1 MNPLKDLNEHGQS
14 VWLDFIQR
22 KLLTGGEL
30 RRLVDE
36 DGLKGVTSNPAI
48 FEKAIADSDDY
59 DDLIARLGAD
69 GAAES
74 KAVYEAIATRDI
86 QEAADVL
93 RTVYDETDGRD
104 GYVSLE
110 VSPYLAHDTEGTVA
124 EARRLWSTVARDNL
138 MIKVPGTAAGVP
150 AIERLI
156 GEGISVNVT
165 LLFAREAYE
174 QVAQA
179 YIRGLAKAAADGR
192 DVARIASV
200 ASFFISRIDSLV
212 DDTLTKRIEAAADDQ
227 EKERLRVLMGKVAIA
242 NAKVTYK
249 RYKEILQGEGWQALS
264 GKGARPQRL
273 LWAST
278 STKNPDYPDVLYVDE
293 LIGKDTVNTIPPATL
308 DAFRDHGKARTSLE
322 EDVEGAAETMA
333 ALEAAGVSMKE
344 VTDKLLEDGVRL
356 FSEAFD
362 KLLAAVE
369 AECRKAADRGGAS
382 S

>member
-1 MNPLKDLNEHGQS
+1 MNPLRALNEHGQS

-30 RRLVDE
+30 KRLVEE

-59 DDLIARLGAD
+59 DDVIARMAGD
-69 GAAES
+69 GAADP

-86 QEAADVL
+86 QDAADVL
-93 RTVYDETDGRD
+93 RPVYDDTGRRD

-124 EARRLWSTVARDNL
+124 EARRLWNTVSRDNL
-138 MIKVPGTAAGVP
+138 LIKVPGTPEGVP
-150 AIERLI
+150 AIEQLI

-179 YIRGLAKAAADGR
+179 YIRGLAKAAADGL
-192 DVARIASV
+192 DVGRIASV

-212 DDTLTKRIEAAADDQ
+212 DDTIEKRIESADD
-227 EKERLRVLMGKVAIA
+227 EAAKERLRALKGKVAIA
-242 NAKVTYK
+242 NAKLTYR
-249 RYKEILQGEGWQALS
+249 RYKEIMQGEGWQALV

-293 LIGKDTVNTIPPATL
+293 LIGEDTVNTIPPATL
-308 DAFRDHGKARTSLE
+308 DAFRDHGEARKSLE

-333 ALEAAGVSMKE
+333 ALERAGVSMTE

-369 AECRKAADRGGAS
+369 EECRKASDRE
-382 S
+382 

>member
-1 MNPLKDLNEHGQS
+1 MNPLKALNEHGQS

-48 FEKAIADSDDY
+48 FEKAVADSDDY
-59 DDLIARLGAD
+59 DDLIARMGGDGSAD
-69 GAAES
+69 P

-110 VSPYLAHDTEGTVA
+110 VSPYLAHDTEATVA
-124 EARRLWSTVARDNL
+124 EARRLWNTVARDNL

-179 YIRGLAKAAADGR
+179 YIRGLARAAADGR

-212 DDTLTKRIEAAADDQ
+212 DDTLMKRMETADDQ
-227 EKERLRVLMGKVAIA
+227 GKERLRALMGKVAIA

-293 LIGKDTVNTIPPATL
+293 LIGADTVNTIPPATL
-308 DAFRDHGKARTSLE
+308 DAFRDHGKTRKSLE

-344 VTDKLLEDGVRL
+344 VTDKLLDDGVRL

-369 AECRKAADRGGAS
+369 AECRKAADRGGDS

>member
-1 MNPLKDLNEHGQS
+1 MNPLRTLSEYGQS

-30 RRLVDE
+30 KRLVEE
-36 DGLKGVTSNPAI
+36 DGLRGVTSNPAI

-59 DDLIARLGAD
+59 DDVIARMGGD
-69 GAAES
+69 GAADPKE
-74 KAVYEAIATRDI
+74 VYEAIATRDI
-86 QEAADVL
+86 QDAADVL
-93 RTVYDETDGRD
+93 RPVYEETGRRD

-124 EARRLWSTVARDNL
+124 EARRLWNTVSRDNL
-138 MIKVPGTAAGVP
+138 MIKVPGTPAGVP
-150 AIERLI
+150 AIEQLI

-179 YIRGLAKAAADGR
+179 YIRGLARAAADGL
-192 DVARIASV
+192 DVGRIASV
-200 ASFFISRIDSLV
+200 ASFFISRIDTLV
-212 DDTLTKRIEAAADDQ
+212 DDTIEKRLEGEDDEAAR
-227 EKERLRVLMGKVAIA
+227 ERLRALKGKIAIA
-242 NAKVTYK
+242 NAKLTYR
-249 RYKEILQGEGWQALS
+249 RYKEILQGEGWQALV

-293 LIGKDTVNTIPPATL
+293 LIGEDTVNTIPPATL
-308 DAFRDHGKARTSLE
+308 DAFRDHGKARKSLE
-322 EDVEGAAETMA
+322 EDVDEAAETMA
-333 ALEAAGVSMKE
+333 ALERAGVPMNE

-356 FSEAFD
+356 FSDAFD

-369 AECRKAADRGGAS
+369 EECRKAADHGQER
-382 S
+382 

>member
-1 MNPLKDLNEHGQS
+1 MNPLKELNEFGQS

-30 RRLVDE
+30 KRMVEE

-48 FEKAIADSDDY
+48 FEKAIAESDDY
-59 DDLIARLGAD
+59 DDVIAELGGDGSAD
-69 GAAES
+69 P

-86 QEAADVL
+86 QDAADVL
-93 RTVYDETDGRD
+93 RPVYDETERRD

-124 EARRLWSTVARDNL
+124 EARRLWNTVSRDNL
-138 MIKVPGTAAGVP
+138 LIKVPGTPEGVP
-150 AIERLI
+150 AIEQLI

-179 YIRGLAKAAADGR
+179 YLRGLARAAADGL
-192 DVARIASV
+192 DVGRIASV

-212 DDTLTKRIEAAADDQ
+212 DDTIQKRIEAADGTQ
-227 EKERLRVLMGKVAIA
+227 KERLQALLGKVAIA
-242 NAKVTYK
+242 NAKLTYK
-249 RYKEILQGEGWQALS
+249 RYKEIMQGEGWQALAAR
-264 GKGARPQRL
+264 GARPQRL

-278 STKNPDYPDVLYVDE
+278 STKNPNYPDVLYVDE
-293 LIGKDTVNTIPPATL
+293 LIGEDTVNTIPPATL
-308 DAFRDHGKARTSLE
+308 DAFRDHGKIRKSLG
-322 EDVEGAAETMA
+322 EDVEAAAETME
-333 ALEAAGVSMKE
+333 ALERGGVSMEE

-369 AECRKAADRGGAS
+369 EECRKAAGHGQERS
-382 S
+382 

>member
-1 MNPLKDLNEHGQS
+1 MNPLKALSEHGQS

-30 RRLVDE
+30 KRLVEE

-59 DDLIARLGAD
+59 DDVIAGMGGDGSAD
-69 GAAES
+69 P

-93 RTVYDETDGRD
+93 RPVYDETGRRD

-124 EARRLWSTVARDNL
+124 EARRLWNTVSRDNL
-138 MIKVPGTAAGVP
+138 LIKVPGTPEGVP
-150 AIERLI
+150 AIEQLI

-179 YIRGLAKAAADGR
+179 YIRGLATAAAGGR
-192 DVARIASV
+192 DVGRIASV
-200 ASFFISRIDSLV
+200 ASFFISRIDTLV
-212 DDTLTKRIEAAADDQ
+212 DDTIEKRLETADEAAKD
-227 EKERLRVLMGKVAIA
+227 RLRALKGKVAIA
-242 NAKVTYK
+242 NARLTYR
-249 RYKEILQGEGWQALS
+249 RYKEIMQGEGWQALA

-293 LIGKDTVNTIPPATL
+293 LIGEDTVNTIPPATL
-308 DAFRDHGKARTSLE
+308 DAFRDHGRVRNSLE
-322 EDVEGAAETMA
+322 EDVGAAAETMD
-333 ALEAAGVSMKE
+333 ALEQAGVSMKE

-369 AECRKAADRGGAS
+369 EECRKARDRGQER
-382 S
+382 

>member
-1 MNPLKDLNEHGQS
+1 MNPLKALNDHGQS

-59 DDLIARLGAD
+59 DDLIARMGGD
-69 GAAES
+69 GSAEP

-110 VSPYLAHDTEGTVA
+110 VSPYLAHDTEATVA
-124 EARRLWSTVARDNL
+124 EARRLWNTVARDNL
-138 MIKVPGTAAGVP
+138 MIKVPGTPAGVP

-179 YIRGLAKAAADGR
+179 YIRGLARAAADGR

-212 DDTLTKRIEAAADDQ
+212 DDTLMKRMETADDQ
-227 EKERLRVLMGKVAIA
+227 EKERLRALMGQVAIA

-249 RYKEILQGEGWQALS
+249 RYKEILQGEGWQALA

-293 LIGKDTVNTIPPATL
+293 LIGADTVNTIPPATL
-308 DAFRDHGKARTSLE
+308 DAFRDHGKARQSLE

-333 ALEAAGVSMKE
+333 ALEVAGVSMKE
-344 VTDKLLEDGVRL
+344 VTDKLLDDGVRL

-369 AECRKAADRGGAS
+369 AECRKAADRGGDS

>member
-1 MNPLKDLNEHGQS
+1 MNPLKELGEFGQS

-30 RRLVDE
+30 KRLVEE

-59 DDLIARLGAD
+59 DDVISRLG
-69 GAAES
+69 GAGSAGPKE
-74 KAVYEAIATRDI
+74 VYEAIATRDI

-93 RTVYDETDGRD
+93 RPVYDETGARD

-110 VSPYLAHDTEGTVA
+110 VSPHLAHDTEGTIA
-124 EARRLWSTVARDNL
+124 EARRLWNTVSRDNL
-138 MIKVPGTAAGVP
+138 LIKVPGTPEGVP
-150 AIERLI
+150 AIEQLI

-179 YIRGLAKAAADGR
+179 YLRGLARAAADGL
-192 DVARIASV
+192 DVGRIASV

-212 DDTLTKRIEAAADDQ
+212 DGILEKRRETAD
-227 EKERLRVLMGKVAIA
+227 EVHKERLRALMGKVAIA
-242 NAKVTYK
+242 NARLTYK
-249 RYKEILQGEGWQALS
+249 RYKEIMQGEGWQALAAR
-264 GKGARPQRL
+264 GARPQRL

-293 LIGKDTVNTIPPATL
+293 LIGEDTVNTIPPATL
-308 DAFRDHGKARTSLE
+308 DAFRDHGKIRKSLE
-322 EDVEGAAETMA
+322 EDVEAAAETMD
-333 ALEAAGVSMKE
+333 ALERVGLSMKE
-344 VTDKLLEDGVRL
+344 VTDQLLEDGVRL

-369 AECRKAADRGGAS
+369 EECRKAKDRGQER
-382 S
+382 

>member
-1 MNPLKDLNEHGQS
+1 MNPLRALNEHGQS

-59 DDLIARLGAD
+59 DDVIARMAGD
-69 GAAES
+69 GAADP

-86 QEAADVL
+86 QDAADVL
-93 RTVYDETDGRD
+93 RPVYDDTGRRD

-124 EARRLWSTVARDNL
+124 EARRLWNTVSRDNL
-138 MIKVPGTAAGVP
+138 LIKVPGTPEGVP
-150 AIERLI
+150 AIEQLI

-179 YIRGLAKAAADGR
+179 YIRGLAKAAADGL
-192 DVARIASV
+192 DVGRIASV

-212 DDTLTKRIEAAADDQ
+212 DDTIEKRIEGADD
-227 EKERLRVLMGKVAIA
+227 EAAKERLRALKGKVAIA
-242 NAKVTYK
+242 NAKLTYR
-249 RYKEILQGEGWQALS
+249 RYKEIMQGEGWQALV

-293 LIGKDTVNTIPPATL
+293 LIGEDTVNTIPPATL
-308 DAFRDHGKARTSLE
+308 DAFRDHGETRKSLE

-333 ALEAAGVSMKE
+333 ALERAGVSMTE

-369 AECRKAADRGGAS
+369 EECRKASDRE
-382 S
+382 

>member
-1 MNPLKDLNEHGQS
+1 MNPLKALNDHGQS

-59 DDLIARLGAD
+59 DDLIARMGGD
-69 GAAES
+69 GSAEP

-110 VSPYLAHDTEGTVA
+110 VSPYLAHDTEATVA
-124 EARRLWSTVARDNL
+124 EARRLWNTVARDNL
-138 MIKVPGTAAGVP
+138 MIKVPGTPAGVP

-179 YIRGLAKAAADGR
+179 YIRGLARAAADGR

-212 DDTLTKRIEAAADDQ
+212 DDTLMKRMETADDQ
-227 EKERLRVLMGKVAIA
+227 EKERLRALMGQVAIA

-249 RYKEILQGEGWQALS
+249 RYKEILQGEGWQALA

-293 LIGKDTVNTIPPATL
+293 LIGADTVNTIPPATL
-308 DAFRDHGKARTSLE
+308 DAFRDHGKARQSLE

-333 ALEAAGVSMKE
+333 ALEVAGVSMKE
-344 VTDKLLEDGVRL
+344 VTDKLLDDGVRL

-369 AECRKAADRGGAS
+369 AACRKAADRGGDS

>member
-1 MNPLKDLNEHGQS
+1 MNPLKALNEHGQS

-59 DDLIARLGAD
+59 DDLIARMGGD
-69 GAAES
+69 GSAEP

-110 VSPYLAHDTEGTVA
+110 VSPYLAHDTEATVA
-124 EARRLWSTVARDNL
+124 EARRLWNTVARDNL
-138 MIKVPGTAAGVP
+138 MIKVPGTPAGVP

-179 YIRGLAKAAADGR
+179 YIRGLARAAADGR

-212 DDTLTKRIEAAADDQ
+212 DDTLMKRMETADDQ
-227 EKERLRVLMGKVAIA
+227 EKERLRALMGQVAIA

-249 RYKEILQGEGWQALS
+249 RYKEILQGEGWQALA

-293 LIGKDTVNTIPPATL
+293 LIGADTVNTIPPATL
-308 DAFRDHGKARTSLE
+308 DAFRDHGKARQSLE

-333 ALEAAGVSMKE
+333 ALEVAGVSMKE
-344 VTDKLLEDGVRL
+344 VTDKLLDDGVRL

-369 AECRKAADRGGAS
+369 AECRKAADRGGDS

>member
-1 MNPLKDLNEHGQS
+1 MNPLKTLDDQGQS

-22 KLLTGGEL
+22 RLLTEGEL
-30 RRLVDE
+30 KRLVED

-59 DDLIARLGAD
+59 DDVIARMAGGGSAD
-69 GAAES
+69 PKE
-74 KAVYEAIATRDI
+74 VYEAIATRDI
-86 QEAADVL
+86 QDAADVL
-93 RTVYDETDGRD
+93 RPVYDRTERRD

-124 EARRLWSTVARDNL
+124 EARRLWNTVSRDNL
-138 MIKVPGTAAGVP
+138 LIKVPGTPAGVP

-179 YIRGLAKAAADGR
+179 YIRGLAKAAADGL

-212 DDTLTKRIEAAADDQ
+212 DDMLDKRIEAADEG
-227 EKERLRVLMGKVAIA
+227 EKERLRALKGKVAIA
-242 NAKVTYK
+242 NAKLTYK
-249 RYKEILQGEGWQALS
+249 RYKEIMQGEGWQALS
-264 GKGARPQRL
+264 GKGAQSQRL

-278 STKNPDYPDVLYVDE
+278 STKNPSYPDVLYVDE
-293 LIGKDTVNTIPPATL
+293 LIGEDTVNTIPPATL
-308 DAFRDHGKARTSLE
+308 DAFRDHGQVRKSLE
-322 EDVEGAAETMA
+322 EDVDDAADTMA
-333 ALEAAGVSMKE
+333 ALERAGVSMSE

-369 AECRKAADRGGAS
+369 EECRKAGEHGQGR
-382 S
+382 

>member
-1 MNPLKDLNEHGQS
+1 MNPLKDLNEFGQS

-30 RRLVDE
+30 KRLVEE

-59 DDLIARLGAD
+59 DDVIARMGGD
-69 GAAES
+69 GPAAP
-74 KAVYEAIATRDI
+74 KDVYEAIATRDI
-86 QEAADVL
+86 QDAADVL
-93 RTVYDETDGRD
+93 RPVYDETGRRD

-124 EARRLWSTVARDNL
+124 EARRLWSRVSRDNL
-138 MIKVPGTAAGVP
+138 LIKVPGTPEGVP
-150 AIERLI
+150 AIEQLI

-179 YIRGLAKAAADGR
+179 YIRGLAKAAADGL
-192 DVARIASV
+192 DVGRIASV

-212 DDTLTKRIEAAADDQ
+212 DGTLEKRLETADEAQ
-227 EKERLRVLMGKVAIA
+227 KERLRALLGKVAIA
-242 NAKVTYK
+242 NAKLTYK
-249 RYKEILQGEGWQALS
+249 RYKEIMQGEGWQALA

-293 LIGKDTVNTIPPATL
+293 LIGEDTVNTIPPATL
-308 DAFRDHGKARTSLE
+308 DAFRDHGKIRKSLE
-322 EDVEGAAETMA
+322 EDVEDAAATMA
-333 ALEAAGVSMKE
+333 GLERAGVSMTE
-344 VTDKLLEDGVRL
+344 ITDKLLEDGVRL

-369 AECRKAADRGGAS
+369 EECRKAADDGQAR
-382 S
+382 

>member
-1 MNPLKDLNEHGQS
+1 MNPLKTLDDQGQS

-22 KLLTGGEL
+22 RLLTEGEL
-30 RRLVDE
+30 KRLVED

-59 DDLIARLGAD
+59 DDVIARMAGGGSAD
-69 GAAES
+69 PKE
-74 KAVYEAIATRDI
+74 VYEAIATRDI
-86 QEAADVL
+86 QDAADVL
-93 RTVYDETDGRD
+93 RPVYDRTERRD

-124 EARRLWSTVARDNL
+124 EARRLWNTVSRDNL
-138 MIKVPGTAAGVP
+138 LIKVPGTPAGVP

-179 YIRGLAKAAADGR
+179 YIRGLAKAAADGL

-212 DDTLTKRIEAAADDQ
+212 DDMLDKRIEAADEG
-227 EKERLRVLMGKVAIA
+227 EKERLRALKGKVAIA
-242 NAKVTYK
+242 NAKLTYK
-249 RYKEILQGEGWQALS
+249 RYKEIMQGEGWQALS
-264 GKGARPQRL
+264 GKGAQSQRL

-278 STKNPDYPDVLYVDE
+278 STKNPAYPDVLYVDE
-293 LIGKDTVNTIPPATL
+293 LIGEDTVNTIPPATL
-308 DAFRDHGKARTSLE
+308 DAFRDHGQVRKSLE
-322 EDVEGAAETMA
+322 EDVDDAADTMA
-333 ALEAAGVSMKE
+333 ALERAGVSMSE

-369 AECRKAADRGGAS
+369 EECRKAGEHGQGR
-382 S
+382 

>member
-48 FEKAIADSDDY
+48 FEKAVADSDDY
-59 DDLIARLGAD
+59 DDLIARLGA
-69 GAAES
+69 GGSAEP

-93 RTVYDETDGRD
+93 RAVYDETDGRD

-124 EARRLWSTVARDNL
+124 EARRLWNTVARDNL

-179 YIRGLAKAAADGR
+179 YIRGLARAASDGR

-212 DDTLTKRIEAAADDQ
+212 DDTLMKRMESADDQ
-227 EKERLRVLMGKVAIA
+227 GKERLRALMGKVAIA

-249 RYKEILQGEGWQALS
+249 RYKEILQGEGWQALA

-293 LIGKDTVNTIPPATL
+293 LIGVDTVNTIPPATL
-308 DAFRDHGKARTSLE
+308 AAFRDHGKARQSLE

-333 ALEAAGVSMKE
+333 ALERAGVSMKE
-344 VTDKLLEDGVRL
+344 VTDKLLDDGVRV

-369 AECRKAADRGGAS
+369 AECRKAAARGGDPS
-382 S
+382 

>member
-1 MNPLKDLNEHGQS
+1 MNPLRELNEQGQS

-30 RRLVDE
+30 KRLVEE

-59 DDLIARLGAD
+59 DDVIARMAGD
-69 GAAES
+69 GAAEP

-93 RTVYDETDGRD
+93 RPVYDETGRRD

-124 EARRLWSTVARDNL
+124 EARRLWNAVSRDNL
-138 MIKVPGTAAGVP
+138 LIKVPGTPEGVP

-179 YIRGLAKAAADGR
+179 YIRGLARAAADGL
-192 DVARIASV
+192 DVGRIASV
-200 ASFFISRIDSLV
+200 ASFFISRIDTLV
-212 DDTLTKRIEAAADDQ
+212 DDTIEKKLENVDDDAG
-227 EKERLRVLMGKVAIA
+227 KERLRALKGKVAVA
-242 NAKVTYK
+242 NAKLTYK
-249 RYKEILQGEGWQALS
+249 RYKEIMQGEGWQALS
-264 GKGARPQRL
+264 GRGARPQRL

-293 LIGKDTVNTIPPATL
+293 LVGQDTVNTIPPATL
-308 DAFRDHGKARTSLE
+308 DAFRDHGRVRNSLE
-322 EDVEGAAETMA
+322 EDVEGAAGTME
-333 ALEAAGVSMKE
+333 ALERAGVSMKE
-344 VTDKLLEDGVRL
+344 VTDKLLEEGVRL

-362 KLLAAVE
+362 KLLEAVE
-369 AECRKAADRGGAS
+369 EECRKAADRG
-382 S
+382 

>member
-1 MNPLKDLNEHGQS
+1 MNPLKALNEHGQS

-59 DDLIARLGAD
+59 DDVIARLGAD
-69 GAAES
+69 GSAEP

-124 EARRLWSTVARDNL
+124 EARRLWNTVARENL
-138 MIKVPGTAAGVP
+138 MIKVPGTSAGVP

-212 DDTLTKRIEAAADDQ
+212 DDTLMKRMETAGDG
-227 EKERLRVLMGKVAIA
+227 EKERLRALMGKVAIA

-249 RYKEILQGEGWQALS
+249 RYKEILQGEGWQALA

-293 LIGKDTVNTIPPATL
+293 LIGADTVNTIPPATL
-308 DAFRDHGKARTSLE
+308 DAFRDHGKARRSLE

-333 ALEAAGVSMKE
+333 ALERAGVSMKE

-369 AECRKAADRGGAS
+369 AECRKAADRGGDS

>member
-1 MNPLKDLNEHGQS
+1 MNPLKALNEHGQS

-59 DDLIARLGAD
+59 DDLIARMGGD
-69 GAAES
+69 GSAEP

-110 VSPYLAHDTEGTVA
+110 VSPYLAHDTEATVA
-124 EARRLWSTVARDNL
+124 EARRLWNTVARDNL
-138 MIKVPGTAAGVP
+138 MIKVPGTPAGVP

-179 YIRGLAKAAADGR
+179 YIRGLARAAADGR

-212 DDTLTKRIEAAADDQ
+212 DDTLMKRMETADDP
-227 EKERLRVLMGKVAIA
+227 EKERLRALMGQVAIA

-249 RYKEILQGEGWQALS
+249 RYKEILQGEGWQALA

-293 LIGKDTVNTIPPATL
+293 LIGADTVNTIPPATL
-308 DAFRDHGKARTSLE
+308 DAFRDHGKARQSLE

-333 ALEAAGVSMKE
+333 ALEVAGVSMKE
-344 VTDKLLEDGVRL
+344 VTDKLLDDGVRL

-369 AECRKAADRGGAS
+369 AECRKAADRGGDS